1 MLSKIFKN
9 AFDVCFAF
17 CLQNYIRFIMC
28 ECTYVHF
35 ISTYVQ
41 KSNDVQIFA
50 SLYGLC
56 TKSELTCT

>member
-1 MLSKIFKN
+1 
-9 AFDVCFAF
+9 
-17 CLQNYIRFIMC
+17 MC

-41 KSNDVQIFA
+41 KSNDVQFFA